1 MQTFIFKVPWP
12 VSFQNMSAI
21 FQFLTETSMNMAA
34 FSDFV
39 LCSLVCTDRHFRVAY
54 CLHHQGDEWH
64 RPGPIQFLPSSLLPF
79 PTLFLIWFIY
89 FISPLI
95 IPHYYFYPSFHLYSL
110 LLCLKIK
117 FVALMME
124 AISTSEFS
132 ISIYKT
138 TQDYTLERS
147 KRQPSTKYPLYS
159 PQVKGT
165 TFHCSIGINQMT
177 LDGMLI

>member
-1 MQTFIFKVPWP
+1 
-12 VSFQNMSAI
+12 MS
-21 FQFLTETSMNMAA
+21 
-34 FSDFV
+34 D
-39 LCSLVCTDRHFRVAY
+39 TDRPHSVPSILSPALPYSLFNLIY
-54 CLHHQGDEWH
+54 LLH
-64 RPGPIQFLPSSLLPF
+64 I
-79 PTLFLIWFIY
+79 
-89 FISPLI
+89 PLI
-95 IPHYYFYPSFHLYSL
+95 IPHYYFYRSFHLYSL

-138 TQDYTLERS
+138 TQDYTLEHS

-159 PQVKGT
+159 PQVKET

-177 LDGMLI
+177 LAGMLI